1 MQPNLPQIRPLFMQK
16 NILKYLTVL
25 LLGSATLFVSCDKK
39 AGDNKTT
46 TTTADSSATKVA
58 EAQPADTTKTDTLAA
73 AAEKKEP
80 VGGGQGSNYGYIN
93 SLELLSKMPEI
104 KAADRKLEALAK
116 QKEASFK
123 ALMQKYQDLG
133 QSIQANAENMTR
145 VESEAKM
152 KEIGELEQ
160 KLQAMQANSQEELAI
175 EKEKLY
181 APILKKA
188 DAAIK
193 KVGEE
198 GHYAFIYDS
207 SAGVLLYADTTKNIL
222 PIVSKKLGLK

>member
-1 MQPNLPQIRPLFMQK
+1 MQK

-46 TTTADSSATKVA
+46 ATTTPDSSAAKVA
-58 EAQPADTTKTDTLAA
+58 EAQPVDTTKTDTLAA

-123 ALMQKYQDLG
+123 AMMQKYQDLG
-133 QSIQANAENMTR
+133 QSMQANAENMTR

-160 KLQAMQANSQEELAI
+160 KLQAMQANSQEELAA

>member
-1 MQPNLPQIRPLFMQK
+1 MKK
-16 NILKYLTVL
+16 NILTYLTVL
-25 LLGSATLFVSCDKK
+25 LLSSASLFVSCDKK
-39 AGDNKTT
+39 AGDNKS
-46 TTTADSSATKVA
+46 TTATATTDSTASADAKVA
-58 EAQPADTTKTDTLAA
+58 TSESDTTKTDTLTA

-80 VGGGQGSNYGYIN
+80 AGGGQGSNYGYIN
-93 SLELLSKMPEI
+93 SLELLSKMPEV

-123 ALMQKYQDLG
+123 VLMQKYQDLG
-133 QSIQANAENMTR
+133 QSIQANSQNMTR

-152 KEIGELEQ
+152 KEVGDLEQ
-160 KLQAMQANSQEELAI
+160 KLQAMQTNSQGELAA

-207 SAGVLLYADTTKNIL
+207 SAGVLLYADTTKNIMPL
-222 PIVSKKLGLK
+222 VSKRLGLK

>member
-1 MQPNLPQIRPLFMQK
+1 MQK
-16 NILKYLTVL
+16 NILTYLTVL
-25 LLGSATLFVSCDKK
+25 LLSSASLFVSCDKK
-39 AGDNKTT
+39 AGDNKA
-46 TTTADSSATKVA
+46 TTAADSTKASASADTNTNVA
-58 EAQPADTTKTDTLAA
+58 IPESDTTKTDTLTA

-80 VGGGQGSNYGYIN
+80 AGGGQGSNYGYIN
-93 SLELLSKMPEI
+93 SLELLSKMPEV

-133 QSIQANAENMTR
+133 QSIQANSQNMTR

-152 KEIGELEQ
+152 KEVGDLEQ
-160 KLQAMQANSQEELAI
+160 KLQAMQANSQEELAT

-207 SAGVLLYADTTKNIL
+207 SAGMLLYADTTKNIMPL
-222 PIVSKKLGLK
+222 VSKRLGLK

>member
-1 MQPNLPQIRPLFMQK
+1 LRLNLPQIRPLFMQK

-25 LLGSATLFVSCDKK
+25 LLSSATLFVSCDKK

-104 KAADRKLEALAK
+104 KAAERKLEALAK

-123 ALMQKYQDLG
+123 AYDAKIPRPWTEHASQCRKHDTRRKRSKNERNWRTRAKTTSHASQLARRISRRKRKTLRTNSEKSRRSHQKSRRRRTLCLYLRLKRRCVAIRRHHQKYLTN
-133 QSIQANAENMTR
+133 SIQKIRA
-145 VESEAKM
+145 
-152 KEIGELEQ
+152 
-160 KLQAMQANSQEELAI
+160 
-175 EKEKLY
+175 
-181 APILKKA
+181 
-188 DAAIK
+188 
-193 KVGEE
+193 
-198 GHYAFIYDS
+198 
-207 SAGVLLYADTTKNIL
+207 
-222 PIVSKKLGLK
+222 

>member
-1 MQPNLPQIRPLFMQK
+1 MQK
-16 NILKYLTVL
+16 NILSYLTVL
-25 LLGSATLFVSCDKK
+25 LLSSASLFVSCDKK
-39 AGDNKTT
+39 AGDNKA
-46 TTTADSSATKVA
+46 TTAADSTKANANTNVA
-58 EAQPADTTKTDTLAA
+58 AAKPDTIKTDTLTA

-93 SLELLSKMPEI
+93 SLELLSKMPEV
-104 KAADRKLEALAK
+104 KAADRKLEALTK

-133 QSIQANAENMTR
+133 QSIQANSQNMTR

-160 KLQAMQANSQEELAI
+160 KLQAMQANSQDELAA

-193 KVGEE
+193 KVGED

-207 SAGVLLYADTTKNIL
+207 SAGMLLYADTTKNIMPL
-222 PIVSKKLGLK
+222 VSKKLGLK

>member
-93 SLELLSKMPEI
+93 SLELLSKMPEV

-152 KEIGELEQ
+152 KEIGELDTMP
-160 KLQAMQANSQEELAI
+160 LSTTQAQVCC
-175 EKEKLY
+175 Y
-181 APILKKA
+181 TPIPPK
-188 DAAIK
+188 IS
-193 KVGEE
+193 
-198 GHYAFIYDS
+198 Y
-207 SAGVLLYADTTKNIL
+207 
-222 PIVSKKLGLK
+222 P